1 LLHGIYTIAKEE
13 GIGRR
18 GICKGI
24 EASALREGTYSTLRI
39 GLYEPIKRAMGATDP
54 HNTPIW
60 KKFASGA
67 LAGLIGSAVANPA
80 DLVKT
85 RM

>member
-1 LLHGIYTIAKEE
+1 LHGLYTIGKQE

-24 EASALREGTYSTLRI
+24 EASALREATYSTMRI
-39 GLYEPIKRAMGATDP
+39 GLYEPFKRILGADDV
-54 HNTPIW
+54 NAAGW

-67 LAGLIGSAVANPA
+67 LAGMCGSAFAMPA
-80 DLVKT
+80 DIVKT

>member
-1 LLHGIYTIAKEE
+1 MFHGMYKLAKEE

-24 EASALREGTYSTLRI
+24 EASAVREGTYSTMRI
-39 GLYEPIKRAMGATDP
+39 GLYEPIKRAIGAEDSLY
-54 HNTPIW
+54 
-60 KKFASGA
+60 KKFAAGA
-67 LAGLIGSAVANPA
+67 LAGMIGSAVANPA
-80 DLVKT
+80 DLIKT